1 MRLQESDMAERLS
14 LFPYAPGTLRPN
26 TTKMLEFGAEKGL
39 LQDIARRQAALV
51 VKTELL
57 KSFHKTLL

>member
-1 MRLQESDMAERLS
+1 MRLQESDMAEQLS

-39 LQDIARRQAALV
+39 LQDTARRQAALA
-51 VKTELL
+51 VKT
-57 KSFHKTLL
+57 